1 MIVKF
6 WTRFDQFTM
15 QGVPAVALVQALGHT
30 GTVPGAVLAADL
42 PAALAQL
49 EHTLETSGHATPG
62 YVPPPEDAD
71 ESAGREHDPPVALR
85 TRAIPLVSMMRDAIR
100 RGSDLMWD
108 HG

>member
-15 QGVPAVALVQALGHT
+15 QGVPAVALIQAFGHT

-42 PAALAQL
+42 PSALAQL
-49 EHTLETSGHATPG
+49 ERTLETAGHTTPG

-71 ESAGREHDPPVALR
+71 ENAGRPQDPPVTLR
-85 TRAIPLVSMMRDAIR
+85 TRAMPLLAMMRGAIKG
-100 RGSDLMWD
+100 GSDLMWD
-108 HG
+108 RG